1 MNLALETGVNVLN
14 WARSKTLGLIEDI
27 PEDKLCHQP
36 IPDGNHALWVMGHL
50 GWVDDYFL
58 SVVGDRPAK
67 PPETWQ
73 TLFGITS
80 TPKPNPGDYPSP
92 TELKEAMH
100 HRREELIA
108 FFKSMDADK
117 LASPLPDDIKDFA
130 ANHATLM
137 ATLAWHEGLHAGQLT
152 IIRKS
157 LGIAPK
163 FG

>member
-14 WARSKTLGLIEDI
+14 WARSKTLGFIEDI
-27 PEDKLCHQP
+27 PEAKLCHQP
-36 IPDGNHALWVMGHL
+36 IPGGNHAAWVMGHL
-50 GWVDDYFL
+50 ANTDDFFL
-58 SVVGDRPAK
+58 STLVGQPRK
-67 PPETWQ
+67 FPESWGK
-73 TLFGITS
+73 LFGQGS
-80 TPKPNPGDYPSP
+80 TPTPNTTDYPSL
-92 TELKEAMH
+92 TEMKEGLRM
-100 HRREELIA
+100 RREELIA

-137 ATLAWHEGLHAGQLT
+137 TTLAWHEGLHAGQLT